1 MADYMLPYQPSL
13 ASATNTRVDSACKH
27 HQQCRVSTDDMLS
40 LTLPKND
47 ALELQRNKYRYCI
60 HKDELTL
67 GVSRPWLI
75 EDARKKVNNA
85 YPRVISN
92 LGMLDGMSKD
102 TETPRKMLMY
112 MYHFAQTM
120 RDKRHIINW
129 FNNQDF
135 YADVIHPVH
144 GAMPLPKELLFFPP
158 SDTDPAKLAEP
169 TKKWLP
175 IMHDHVA
182 MGYAQTLGW
191 AHSLTGDTMTTVM
204 IGGLRTVMNGDFEVF
219 TGDVIQ
225 WYWPFE
231 LNCFQK
237 DGKRRPVVLDSL
249 YSNHNGNLVPHNM
262 DPQMDIRADGAGPS
276 PWKLERDASAREGY
290 HKKIYGQPK
299 NSDKVVPR
307 IKPYWHDDVYPRMFD
322 KLRVFAVAISCA
334 RPHEMCDIKIC
345 RQSL

>member
-40 LTLPKND
+40 LTCPKND
-47 ALELQRNKYRYCI
+47 AQELQRNKFRYCI

-67 GVSRPWLI
+67 AVSRPWMP
-75 EDARKKVNNA
+75 ENCRKKVNNA
-85 YPRVISN
+85 YPRVVSN
-92 LGMLDGMSKD
+92 LGMWDGQSED
-102 TETPRKMLMY
+102 TKTPRKMITY

-120 RDKRHIINW
+120 RDKRNIIQW
-129 FNNQDF
+129 FNSMDSSTLEK
-135 YADVIHPVH
+135 HPVT
-144 GAMPLPKELLFFPP
+144 GALIPIQPERQYFPA
-158 SDTDPAKLAEP
+158 SDKHKNKLAEP
-169 TKKWLP
+169 TKDYLS

-204 IGGLRTVMNGDFEVF
+204 IGGLRTVMNGDFEIF

-237 DGKRRPVVLDSL
+237 DGKRRPMELPFYIEQHGKMLPV
-249 YSNHNGNLVPHNM
+249 NLSPQDDNM
-262 DPQMDIRADGAGPS
+262 MEAQDTN
-276 PWKLERDASAREGY
+276 WHLEKDASARESY

-299 NSDKVVPR
+299 NTDKVVPL